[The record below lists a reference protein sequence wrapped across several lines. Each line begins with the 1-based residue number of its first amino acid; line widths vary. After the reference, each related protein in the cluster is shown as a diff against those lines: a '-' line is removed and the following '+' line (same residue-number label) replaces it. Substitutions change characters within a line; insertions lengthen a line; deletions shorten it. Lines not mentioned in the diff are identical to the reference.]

1 MPQIMPGPDPGVREF
16 VRRLGVGDVVARALI
31 QHARESGIRLVTATT
46 PLGWTPGL
54 AFLEHLGFAVEAP
67 EEPCHQSSN
76 RNLGPREVV
85 VRRGS
90 LRLGS

>member
-1 MPQIMPGPDPGVREF
+1 MPGPDPGVREF

-46 PLGWTPGL
+46 PLGWAPGL
-54 AFLEHLGFAVEAP
+54 AFLEHLGFALEAP